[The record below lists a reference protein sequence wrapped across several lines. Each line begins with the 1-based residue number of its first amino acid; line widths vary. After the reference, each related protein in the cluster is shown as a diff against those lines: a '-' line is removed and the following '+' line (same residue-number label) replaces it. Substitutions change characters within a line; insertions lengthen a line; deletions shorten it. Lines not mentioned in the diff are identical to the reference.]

1 MRDFQNN
8 NTYERWYD
16 LREDWALVEASLAK
30 QYGIRIRQLGDMP
43 WDEFCSLVAGIMPDT
58 PLGSVVAIRAEKDPK
73 VRRGFSRDQR
83 RIYNEWRQRRAAEQ
97 LADPEVLEK
106 AAKSLEE
113 QLAHMFGGG
122 A

>member
-1 MRDFQNN
+1 M
-8 NTYERWYD
+8 
-16 LREDWALVEASLAK
+16 S
-30 QYGIRIRQLGDMP
+30 
-43 WDEFCSLVAGIMPDT
+43 DT